1 MSTNTLQPLALEL
14 SLPWAGDSQQDDKFI
29 RMLLRFLIPLFLLF
43 FLVPFLPVFERTQEP
58 PEPTVTTTVILK
70 PVEVIPVE
78 PEKPKPKPK
87 PKPVVT
93 KKKVRE
99 ASPKLVTRQKV
110 KPKVE
115 PKKSLEKSQGLNQ
128 LSSQLSALRGT
139 LDIARLQTKN
149 VTTSKLG
156 EAKVSTRDFL
166 GQDGGARRSDG
177 IEVSDEMLSGSA
189 TGLEGYR
196 STSVNGT
203 GKGQSKFT
211 NSSAHRSSKRGER
224 DIESVRRTLERAKSR
239 MFAEYNIARRN
250 NPDIEGRY
258 VFEIMIEPSG
268 EISQANLVISELG
281 VSSLETAILDKI
293 RQLNFGAKD
302 VLRTRVKYTFNFFP
316 S

>member
-1 MSTNTLQPLALEL
+1 MSANVLQPLALEL
-14 SLPWAGDSQQDDKFI
+14 GLPWSADSRQEDKFV

-43 FLVPFLPVFERTQEP
+43 FIVPFLPVFEQTFEP

-70 PVEVIPVE
+70 PVEVVPVK

-87 PKPVVT
+87 PVPVV
-93 KKKVRE
+93 KKKVKE

-110 KPKVE
+110 KPKRE

-166 GQDGGARRSDG
+166 GQDGGVRRSDG
-177 IEVSDEMLSGSA
+177 IEVSDDMLSGTS
-189 TGLEGYR
+189 TGLGEYR
-196 STSVNGT
+196 STSVDGT
-203 GKGQSKFT
+203 GKGRAALS
-211 NSSAHRSSKRGER
+211 NSSSHRSSKRGER

-239 MFAEYNIARRN
+239 MFTEYNIARRN

-281 VSSLETAILDKI
+281 VSSLESAILNKI
-293 RQLNFGAKD
+293 RSLNFGAKD
-302 VLRTRVKYTFNFFP
+302 VIRTRVKYTFNFFP